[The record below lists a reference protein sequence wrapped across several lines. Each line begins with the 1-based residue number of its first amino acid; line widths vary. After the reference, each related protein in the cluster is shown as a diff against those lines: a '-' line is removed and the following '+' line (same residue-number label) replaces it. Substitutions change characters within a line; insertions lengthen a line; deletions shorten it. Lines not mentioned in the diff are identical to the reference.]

1 MQDDAELT
9 DAVAHALGHACAM
22 VFRGNGGQA
31 VQRDVVLNISA
42 WGISCTLE
50 EYLCM
55 VGVHD

>member
-22 VFRGNGGQA
+22 VFCGNGKEF
-31 VQRDVVLNISA
+31 QRDVVLNISA